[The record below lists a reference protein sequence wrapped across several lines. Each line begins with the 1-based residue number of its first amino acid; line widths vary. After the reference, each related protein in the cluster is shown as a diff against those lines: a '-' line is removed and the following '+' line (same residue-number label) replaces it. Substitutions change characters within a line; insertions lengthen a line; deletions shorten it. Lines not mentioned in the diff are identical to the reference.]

1 MYIFVSFIQTNLSVK
16 NEYSSGQYRRF
27 SAIFEPF
34 HHMLLVVF
42 LLPQLAFVV
51 EVKNKARSK
60 DDENDLNEPVTDVA
74 SENCEM
80 EQNANVLNEELDRH
94 VEQEQKPIQIVM
106 LVQIERE
113 KPKSGLYVEYTAEMK
128 FRVNEESVQM
138 YKPTLK
144 KTVNVADAGMNA
156 VQSFI
161 MKIFI
166 CETLLHL

>member
-1 MYIFVSFIQTNLSVK
+1 MNT
-16 NEYSSGQYRRF
+16 
-27 SAIFEPF
+27 
-34 HHMLLVVF
+34 LLDGIVDF
-42 LLPQLAFVV
+42 LLYLNLFITCILLFFFCRR
-51 EVKNKARSK
+51 KKARSK

-80 EQNANVLNEELDRH
+80 EQSANVLNEELDRH
-94 VEQEQKPIQIVM
+94 VEQEQKPIQIAM

-128 FRVNEESVQM
+128 FRVNEENVQM

>member
-1 MYIFVSFIQTNLSVK
+1 MTINHTWTLQ
-16 NEYSSGQYRRF
+16 
-27 SAIFEPF
+27 
-34 HHMLLVVF
+34 
-42 LLPQLAFVV
+42 
-51 EVKNKARSK
+51 NKARSK

-144 KTVNVADAGMNA
+144 KTLNVADAGMNA

-161 MKIFI
+161 MKSG
-166 CETLLHL
+166 

>member
-1 MYIFVSFIQTNLSVK
+1 MDTLLDSIV
-16 NEYSSGQYRRF
+16 YSLLCLDLLIACILLFYYCRR
-27 SAIFEPF
+27 
-34 HHMLLVVF
+34 
-42 LLPQLAFVV
+42 
-51 EVKNKARSK
+51 NK
-60 DDENDLNEPVTDVA
+60 DDENDLNEPVADAV
-74 SENCEM
+74 SVNCEM
-80 EQNANVLNEELDRH
+80 EQSANVLNEELDRH

-138 YKPTLK
+138 YKPRLK

-161 MKIFI
+161 MKS
-166 CETLLHL
+166 E